1 MNLLRK
7 LFPNRRL
14 QGEDRFRSTHY
25 GSILDSERGN
35 SPVIIMKSDFLVS
48 LADNMATQ
56 LGPDVLRTLRF
67 AASDEWRET
76 LEQSVFS
83 WRGDDPEK
91 WKGFDRFWRDEGH
104 YDASIIVDGALS
116 KYVVETTVPTPIAA
130 GNFAAA
136 LEFAIGNP
144 IRVGVETQSQRTA
157 FLSIQVKE
165 RIPSDTFPPPKVDNH
180 TPVGILT
187 PLYIDGLEFGKQG
200 GIRRLGQNYC
210 VVPIRLFDHW
220 ELASTSLAKIAD
232 NHDKTAWEMSLCT
245 AVSTAFV
252 ESGELVFIENEES
265 WEQVSS
271 LYFSRWGFGKIH
283 HIQASE
289 DSLIFAVKSDANP
302 CIVAGLLMGCIH
314 RTTGKKIY
322 PKWKIMDDNTS
333 VKFDMTQ

>member
-1 MNLLRK
+1 MNPLRK

-14 QGEDRFRSTHY
+14 QGENRFRSTRY

-48 LADNMATQ
+48 LTDNMATQ

-76 LEQSVFS
+76 LERSVFS
-83 WRGDDPEK
+83 WKGDDPEK

-104 YDASIIVDGALS
+104 YEASIILDGVLK

-136 LEFAIGNP
+136 LEFATGNQ
-144 IRVGVETQSQRTA
+144 IRVGVETQSQHTA

-165 RIPSDTFPPPKVDNH
+165 RVLGDTSPPPKVDNYAPKG
-180 TPVGILT
+180 TLT
-187 PLYIDGLEFGKQG
+187 SLHIDGLEFEKEG

-210 VVPIRLFDHW
+210 LVPIRLFDHW
-220 ELASTSLAKIAD
+220 ELASTSLAKTAD
-232 NHDKTAWEMSLCT
+232 NHGKTTWEMSLCT
-245 AVSTAFV
+245 AISTAFV

-283 HIQASE
+283 HIQTSK
-289 DSLIFAVKSDANP
+289 DSLIFAMESDVNS
-302 CIVAGLLMGCIH
+302 CIVAGLLMGCVH
-314 RTTGKKIY
+314 RTTGKKIN
-322 PKWKIMDDNTS
+322 PKWEIMNDKTL